1 MVYMMKKESIRL
13 GAQVADCTGR
23 GLGCVTGVRVNGD
36 VTILEIVQKR
46 TVRVETSLNDIDEI
60 MDTMLG
66 KMYYRINSYM
76 K

>member
-1 MVYMMKKESIRL
+1 MMKKESIRL

-23 GLGCVTGVRVNGD
+23 GLGCVIGVHVNGD
-36 VTILEIVQKR
+36 VTILEIVQKK
-46 TVRVETSLNDIDEI
+46 TVRVETSLNDIEEV

-66 KMYYRINSYM
+66 KVYYRINSYM